1 LAAPRRG
8 TVNRG
13 KGVGGPCDSGGKVQ
27 GLCCSS
33 SAARRGAVTM
43 ADQRR
48 PVWPRRGLTTMER
61 VLVAQDNA
69 PPSPCLPHRCAGRHP
84 WRRLLIPDQVGAP
97 TTTGT
102 RGRSSARRCTS
113 RWISSPSLDSRWMA
127 EKLVQARR
135 SIAPPPMDDGAHLRS
150 WRSSGGAASARG
162 VQRRGGEVKSSPS
175 TFSDPPL
182 LPFLAATELDDHV
195 AQNHPKIAEEGK
207 HMDLEEGPR
216 IPCFRQ
222 KGGKPNLPNT

>member
-8 TVNRG
+8 SVNRG

-43 ADQRR
+43 ADRRR

-61 VLVAQDNA
+61 VLVALDNA
-69 PPSPCLPHRCAGRHP
+69 SPSPCLPHWCAARHP
-84 WRRLLIPDQVGAP
+84 QRRLLIPDQVRAP

-102 RGRSSARRCTS
+102 RGRSSTMCCTS

-127 EKLVQARR
+127 EKLVQAWR

-150 WRSSGGAASARG
+150 WRSSGGVASARG
-162 VQRRGGEVKSSPS
+162 VAVARWRGEV
-175 TFSDPPL
+175 
-182 LPFLAATELDDHV
+182 LPFNILRPTTPFLSRSDRA
-195 AQNHPKIAEEGK
+195 
-207 HMDLEEGPR
+207 R
-216 IPCFRQ
+216 RPCCS
-222 KGGKPNLPNT
+222 KPP